1 MKRNWAFLA
10 LACALGFAQA
20 AAQAQRNTSD
30 LPAQAKSALAQISG
44 TIKIRGLS
52 KPVNVLRDQWGV
64 AHIYAETQD
73 DLFFAQGFV
82 AAQDRLWQLDQWRR
96 TGEGKLSEILG
107 KDYVERD
114 KFARLL
120 RYRGEMKADAKV
132 EAEAKN
138 KLVLQPMK

>member
-1 MKRNWAFLA
+1 MKLTWAILA
-10 LACALGFAQA
+10 LPLALVLTTV
-20 AAQAQRNTSD
+20 QAQRNTSD
-30 LPAQAKSALAQISG
+30 LPTQAKNSLAQISG
-44 TIKIRGLS
+44 TLKLRGLQ

-64 AHIYAETQD
+64 AHIYAATQD

-82 AAQDRLWQLDQWRR
+82 AAQDRLWQLDLWRR